1 MLIPHRKKTM
11 SGEIDF
17 QKVYEEYQPKIAR
30 YLSRLTGRD
39 EAEDMAQD
47 VFEKVHLGLAGFEG
61 RSKLSTWIYRIAT
74 NTALD
79 KLRSRS
85 FIRLT
90 DIKPLE
96 ENQNIEDRNV
106 WTGQTRTPV
115 DQELISREMN
125 SCIRGYVE
133 KLPTDYKTV
142 IILSEIEGFRNT
154 EIAEILEAS
163 LETVKIRLHR
173 ARARLKK
180 ELEAH
185 CTFYQ
190 NERNVLACDIKT
202 ALEKPEKS
210 D

>member
-1 MLIPHRKKTM
+1 M

>member
-1 MLIPHRKKTM
+1 M
-11 SGEIDF
+11 SNEIDF
-17 QKVYEEYQPKIAR
+17 QKVYEEYQPKIVR
-30 YLSRLTGRD
+30 YLRGLTGRD

-85 FIRLT
+85 FIRLS
-90 DIKPLE
+90 DIKPLD
-96 ENQNIEDRNV
+96 QDPHIEDRNV

-125 SCIRGYVE
+125 SCIRNYVE

-154 EIAEILEAS
+154 EIAEILEVS

-202 ALEKPEKS
+202 AFEKPEKS